1 MTAIERLMLII
12 NFPEL
17 KTKLEALFY
26 NLIFVQTLESNL
38 LSKSMRISNKKELD
52 SKIPKASV
60 YRIEEI

>member
-12 NFPEL
+12 NFREL